1 MSVSEANAEYWNELC
16 GTGLA
21 RSLGITDL
29 NPDSL
34 SRFDGAYFDYYPY
47 LLPIVERAMGHGGK
61 VLEIGL
67 GFGSVGGWAAQRAD
81 EYHGVDIAESPV
93 LLMRQR
99 LEFLGL
105 PAERVLQASALE
117 LPYAAETF
125 DTVVSIG
132 ALHHTGD
139 LPRAISE
146 VHRVL
151 RPGGHA
157 LVMVYNRNS
166 FRRMVAVPRTRLAAA
181 RRRLRGSA
189 DEHLRAMY
197 DTRTD
202 GSAAPHTDFT
212 SIRQARRLF
221 SEFRHVSIQRRN
233 FDDYRVRGLWLH
245 RSWFL
250 RGLDRVMGLDLYI
263 TARK

>member
-34 SRFDGAYFDYYPY
+34 SRFDDAYFDYYPY
-47 LLPIVERAMGHGGK
+47 LLPIVERATGHSGK
-61 VLEIGL
+61 ILEIGL

-105 PAERVLQASALE
+105 PSERVVQASALE
-117 LPYAAETF
+117 LPYPADTF
-125 DTVVSIG
+125 DAVVSIG

-146 VHRVL
+146 VRRVL

-166 FRRMVAVPRTRLAAA
+166 FRRMVAVPRTRIAAA
-181 RRRLRGSA
+181 RRRLRGTA

-197 DTRTD
+197 DKRTD
-202 GSAAPHTDFT
+202 GTAAPHTDFT
-212 SIRQARRLF
+212 SVRQARRLF
-221 SEFRHVSIQRRN
+221 GDFRHVSIQRRN
-233 FDDYRVRGLWLH
+233 FDDYRVRGVWLH

-250 RGLDRVMGLDLYI
+250 RGVDRIMGLDLYV